1 MNKCPSC
8 ENENL
13 KEEYK
18 YCPICGAILEG
29 EVKEKSAEIL
39 KAMVINYREYVCE
52 DAEEEAF
59 IPSVIGALVVAINQ
73 LERTAQEVSDKFVEE
88 TLNDLEEIYKPV
100 SEYLIKNYDPHCS
113 IIISD
118 NQIKL
123 IRTEIGMPVKSND

>member
-39 KAMVINYREYVCE
+39 KAMVIKYREYVCE

-59 IPSVIGALVVAINQ
+59 IPSLIGALVVAINQ
-73 LERTAQEVSDKFVEE
+73 LERTAQEV
-88 TLNDLEEIYKPV
+88 PV
-100 SEYLIKNYDPHCS
+100 QEQSQPLITT
-113 IIISD
+113 
-118 NQIKL
+118 KL
-123 IRTEIGMPVKSND
+123 GNAEVAIRVDGITTTVR